1 MVLCRALS
9 HPLPHRH
16 LGAWPLRK
24 SRAKKSILVSFL
36 SDSQG
41 LGHSASKASSSALHF
56 LKSLLL
62 GGDAEENAEGGQR
75 LGRSGPL
82 SRRLGKGGLWG
93 RYCSRGGDNDPARWR
108 AGSFFFWWGGK
119 GLGGT
124 PSRSARPL
132 PLPFILQLTCTC
144 PSTESRCP
152 CWTGTTIE
160 GPSACVR
167 GKGWGP
173 RQTIIGDRSGRE
185 RTRKRGQRALK
196 REMLAVCSLTPR
208 RGTP

>member
-1 MVLCRALS
+1 MTLKAWGTRRQRPPPPPCTFSSRCCSAAMQKKTRRAVSVSGGPGRCRGGWAKGA
-9 HPLPHRH
+9 
-16 LGAWPLRK
+16 LGALLIQGRRK
-24 SRAKKSILVSFL
+24 RSRQVESWVV
-36 SDSQG
+36 
-41 LGHSASKASSSALHF
+41 
-56 LKSLLL
+56 
-62 GGDAEENAEGGQR
+62 
-75 LGRSGPL
+75 
-82 SRRLGKGGLWG
+82 
-93 RYCSRGGDNDPARWR
+93 
-108 AGSFFFWWGGK
+108 FFFWWGGK

-132 PLPFILQLTCTC
+132 PVPFILQLTCTC